1 MEQVCGPDFE
11 FVWRDEPGHDK
22 SLRDLL
28 SRIDSEYW
36 LHWEDDRPMHHEEP
50 AISMSLDIFEH
61 CPVIS
66 SVAFQNFRGGR
77 RWVPGEEA
85 AYCDIPKSICMTDNG
100 VRYNIPYF
108 DVSVLAPSFRLSP
121 SLHKFSIIKSVFE
134 KYGYPVAKKGSSH
147 EYDFAKLCYKAGMLA
162 AHLDHD
168 VCYHMAVKSAYRLN
182 KTER

>member
-1 MEQVCGPDFE
+1 MITFTITTCKRLDCFLRTMDSLDKLSDFNLVSRKILIDDCSTDSDRQRMEQVCGPDFE

-66 SVAFQNFRGGR
+66 SVAFQNFRSLRSMSFSKSCCLFFLCIR
-77 RWVPGEEA
+77 R
-85 AYCDIPKSICMTDNG
+85 Y
-100 VRYNIPYF
+100 
-108 DVSVLAPSFRLSP
+108 
-121 SLHKFSIIKSVFE
+121 
-134 KYGYPVAKKGSSH
+134 
-147 EYDFAKLCYKAGMLA
+147 
-162 AHLDHD
+162 
-168 VCYHMAVKSAYRLN
+168 
-182 KTER
+182 